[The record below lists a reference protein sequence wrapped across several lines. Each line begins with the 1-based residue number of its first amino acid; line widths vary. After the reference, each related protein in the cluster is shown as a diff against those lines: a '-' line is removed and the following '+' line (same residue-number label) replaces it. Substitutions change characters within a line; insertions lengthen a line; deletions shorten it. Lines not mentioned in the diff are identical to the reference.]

1 MDALM
6 AMAEAE
12 MLAEEKE
19 ENKEE
24 DNISSLVAAASPV
37 RHVHRKSLI
46 RHDQDR
52 AKQNG
57 LNVMQRITELTSSSN
72 TNDHNNKNDNKDGNN
87 DNKKTDATKSD
98 NSEILRNRAASSR
111 RLSYFSSTSS
121 KNKEEDVKKQTAK
134 QIVQPQ
140 SRPSFFDL
148 DRVIGRTLATDV
160 PNDRVTVNFLRL
172 FSLLLH

>member
-1 MDALM
+1 
-6 AMAEAE
+6 MAEAE

-46 RHDQDR
+46 RHD
-52 AKQNG
+52 
-57 LNVMQRITELTSSSN
+57 SSN
-72 TNDHNNKNDNKDGNN
+72 TNDHNNTNGNKDGND

-98 NSEILRNRAASSR
+98 NSEILRNRVASSR

-121 KNKEEDVKKQTAK
+121 KNKEEDVKK